1 MPPVTADDDSSKLIA
16 YLIIVPVAIL
26 FAGIGVAISCSE
38 KWNKSDNRLKRF
50 LERRKSGKN
59 LSASTTKTEDT
70 TISETACCEPASSQG
85 SSNTIVITDSQTLGS
100 DETRVE
106 QVNT

>member
-1 MPPVTADDDSSKLIA
+1 MPPVTADDNSSKLIA
-16 YLIIVPVAIL
+16 YLIIVPIAIL

-50 LERRKSGKN
+50 LKRRKSGKN

-70 TISETACCEPASSQG
+70 TISETGCCEPASSPG

-100 DETRVE
+100 DETPAE